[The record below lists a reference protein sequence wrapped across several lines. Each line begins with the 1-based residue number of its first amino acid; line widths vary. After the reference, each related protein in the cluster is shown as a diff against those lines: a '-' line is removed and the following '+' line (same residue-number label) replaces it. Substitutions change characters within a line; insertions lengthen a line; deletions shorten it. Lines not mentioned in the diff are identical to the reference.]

1 LDKDSAVS
9 FWLMQTKIEKID
21 SSSALAI
28 KIIDPSI
35 EETLDFLS
43 FREKLSLANI
53 SHQSKRREWA
63 TARLAIKDA
72 LDVLKIPYPGFFK
85 DEHGKSQ
92 VMIGS
97 GFVSLT
103 HTNGLA
109 AAIFNTNTSVGI
121 DLEHVKERV
130 LKIGPKFLSE
140 SELDFVQKDPLLH
153 TIAWS
158 AKESIFKC
166 QGKRGVSFRENILL
180 SPFDK
185 NTTTL
190 KGKIIGTEYDDHHF
204 DVEVRVIANVVL
216 TYTRW

>member
-1 LDKDSAVS
+1 
-9 FWLMQTKIEKID
+9 MQTKIEKID

-53 SHQSKRREWA
+53 SHPAKQREWA

-85 DEHGKSQ
+85 DEHGKNQ
-92 VMIGS
+92 VMTGS

-121 DLEHVKERV
+121 DLELVKERV

-140 SELDFVQKDPLLH
+140 SELEFIQKDPLLY

-166 QGKRGVSFRENILL
+166 QGKRGVSFRENILI
-180 SPFDK
+180 SPFEK

-190 KGKIIGTEYDDHHF
+190 KAKIIGSEYDDHHF
-204 DVEVRVIANVVL
+204 DVEVRVNANVVL